1 VSDFPAI
8 AGRIT
13 HVLEAYAD
21 AAETVV
27 GLVRRIPDDAW
38 DGPGLDQWD
47 LRALVGHTSRAFVT
61 VLTYLERPAEHED
74 IDSPE
79 GYYALLPSM
88 TGEGIDQSAV
98 AQRGREAGV
107 ALGEDPAAAV
117 AELAAR
123 AVAATR
129 AADPDALIT
138 TIAGGLRVA
147 SYVPTRTVE
156 LVVHGHDI
164 AAATGLDV
172 AFGEAVVGDVVALLA
187 RTGVRL
193 GHGVMLLRTLTGR
206 ASTPPGFTVV

>member
-1 VSDFPAI
+1 M
-8 AGRIT
+8 
-13 HVLEAYAD
+13 LEAYAD

-27 GLVRRIPDDAW
+27 DLVRRIPDGAW
-38 DGPGLDQWD
+38 DDPGLGEWD

-61 VLTYLERPAEHED
+61 VLTYLERPAGRED

-88 TGEGIDQSAV
+88 TGEGIDQ
-98 AQRGREAGV
+98 AGV
-107 ALGEDPAAAV
+107 ARRGRDAGAALGDDPAAAF
-117 AELAAR
+117 ADLAGR
-123 AVAATR
+123 AVAAAR

-138 TIAGGLRVA
+138 TIAGGLRVS

-164 AAATGLDV
+164 AAATGLEPTFSD
-172 AFGEAVVGDVVALLA
+172 AVVADVVALLA

-193 GHGVMLLRTLTGR
+193 GHGAVLLRALTGR
-206 ASTPPGFTVV
+206 ATTPPGFTVV